1 MFSSPLYYTLSFSL
15 SATYIMSTE
24 YDDGSSARKMRRR
37 GSLAAAAQDTLP
49 PPVHFESLR
58 ISEDQ
63 LKACT
68 NKRVRKFYEVKNL
81 KERQTDEKRY

>member
-1 MFSSPLYYTLSFSL
+1 MSP
-15 SATYIMSTE
+15 E
-24 YDDGSSARKMRRR
+24 YDDDNSARKVRRR
-37 GSLAAAAQDTLP
+37 SSITAAAQDALP

-68 NKRVRKFYEVKNL
+68 NKGVRKFYEVKKKK
-81 KERQTDEKRY
+81 KEKKNRKRPER